1 MVEYNSHNIY
11 PSFNDQQFRLN
22 KISEVTVY
30 FIGEIKEWELVS
42 KRFSKYIVSFDN
54 FNKPLTSHWFN
65 LNH

>member
-30 FIGEIKEWELVS
+30 FIGEIKE
-42 KRFSKYIVSFDN
+42 
-54 FNKPLTSHWFN
+54 
-65 LNH
+65 